1 MTSRVLSVLLI
12 VAALAYAVIDRQGR
26 DRAAGGPE
34 ATLHRKADR
43 LPLPRPLRG
52 TIAGAE
58 F

>member
-1 MTSRVLSVLLI
+1 MTSRVLSALLI
-12 VAALAYAVIDRQGR
+12 VAALAYAVIDRHGR
-26 DRAAGGPE
+26 ERAAGGQE
-34 ATLHRKADR
+34 TISDRKADR